1 MNYNALAEK
10 GVALLSGAASM
21 ADGANR
27 MSQINDI
34 PGYARQ
40 FDGVRRLGSYGYG
53 SYDQMLNDYSYLN
66 GMQYTTPS
74 FDEIRGMTDGQKVG
88 NVLSST
94 ISGATTGASVGGLY
108 GAIGGAAFGL
118 GAGLKS
124 VFEGDAKARAQ
135 QQYNNY
141 TRDYSFVTAADNMNT
156 ASGNLIDANNRRSV
170 ATMRKDGGKIS
181 LQAFADKV
189 LRHQRSSDI
198 THSAGII
205 RQHCKGGTMIRI
217 KMK

>member
-10 GVALLSGAASM
+10 GVALLSGVASM
-21 ADGANR
+21 TDGANR
-27 MSQINDI
+27 MSQINDMS
-34 PGYARQ
+34 GYDRQ

-94 ISGATTGASVGGLY
+94 ASGAATGASVGGLY

-118 GAGLKS
+118 GTGLKS

-141 TRDYSFVTAADNMNT
+141 TRDYAYITGIGNMNV
-156 ASGNLIDANNRRSV
+156 AQENLADSINRREI
-170 ATMRKDGGKIS
+170 AHLRKDGGQIS

-189 LRHQRSSDI
+189 LNRQRSSDR
-198 THSAGII
+198 THSAGIV